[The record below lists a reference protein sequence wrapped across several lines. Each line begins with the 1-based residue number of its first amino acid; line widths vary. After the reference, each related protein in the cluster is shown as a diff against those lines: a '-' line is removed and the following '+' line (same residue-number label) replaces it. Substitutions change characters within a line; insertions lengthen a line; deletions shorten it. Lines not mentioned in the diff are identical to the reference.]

1 MLDNTKLF
9 YDLVAEK
16 TANEWYDNEL
26 LLKTIQDFMKHL
38 PENPKVLDLG
48 CGPGHESM
56 RLYKC
61 GARVMGID
69 FSSES
74 IKIAKE
80 RCPQCNFK
88 ELDFRNLDHRIGE
101 FDGIFANASL
111 IHIAP
116 KEMNNVLSKISNVLK
131 DGGYVLVTLIEGEGI
146 HDEWSNMTVAGRKL
160 RRTVYCYKKESF
172 IDKARHYNLEYISKG
187 VLDESLLVYGWR
199 AYIFKKT
206 NQKN

>member
-1 MLDNTKLF
+1 MSDNTKLF

-16 TANEWYDNEL
+16 TADEWYDNDL
-26 LLKTIQDFMKHL
+26 LLKTVEDFMSYL
-38 PENPKVLDLG
+38 PDNPKVLDLG

-61 GARVMGID
+61 GARVVGVD

-88 ELDFRNLDHRIGE
+88 ELDFRSLDHRIGK

-116 KEMNNVLSKISNVLK
+116 KEMNNILKRINNVLK
-131 DGGYVLVTLIEGEGI
+131 NNGYMLITLIEGVGVHE
-146 HDEWSNMTVAGRKL
+146 EWSNMTVDGKEL
-160 RRTVYCYKKESF
+160 RRTVYCYKKENIINKAKKHSF
-172 IDKARHYNLEYISKG
+172 EYINKG
-187 VLDESLLVYGWR
+187 VLDESLLEYGWR
-199 AYIFKKT
+199 AYIFKKI
-206 NQKN
+206 N